1 MNTQQIILFSIMGGV
16 FALLIYGRWRYDLV
30 AFTALVV
37 ALIAGA
43 VPKDA
48 AFSGFGHPAT
58 VIIALVLI
66 VSRGLFA
73 SGAVELL
80 TRTFVDASRK
90 LSAHIAVMA
99 ALSASLSAVMNNVAA
114 LALLMPVDIQ
124 AARKA
129 KRSPA
134 LTLMPLSFASILGGL
149 ITLIGTP
156 PNIIIAEFRGTLEDR
171 GQFAMFDFAPVGIA
185 CAVVGVLFVA
195 LFGWRL
201 IPAAASSHDTP
212 MDLENLE
219 GYIAEAT
226 VTEKSEAIGKLV
238 RDLDPVAEENDVAI
252 IGLVRRGKRL
262 RGFAR
267 RETIRKG
274 DILVLEAGPDAME
287 QFAGALKLEYA
298 GAGKHSGVLAGA
310 MALMEVVVP
319 TGSRIENRSAISLRL
334 LYRHGVSLLGVSRN
348 GKPFRERVRNLEI
361 EAGDILL
368 LMGPEER
375 LPEIANWLG
384 CMPLAERGL
393 QVVQRQKA
401 SLAVGLF
408 AAAIAAASFNLLYL
422 PFALA
427 ACVVLFV
434 LLRIVPLSQIYESI
448 EWPVIILLGSLI
460 PIGDALHKSG
470 GTELIANG
478 IVTLTAGYSAAV
490 VLTILVIVVMTLSD
504 VLNNTA
510 TAVISAPIAVDI
522 ANKLNADPDPFLMA
536 VAVGASCAFLTPIG
550 HKNNTLILGPG
561 GYRFGDYWRMGLP
574 LEILVI
580 AIAVPMILWWW
591 PL

>member
-1 MNTQQIILFSIMGGV
+1 MTTQQIILFSIMGGV

-30 AFTALVV
+30 AFAALVV
-37 ALIAGA
+37 ALILGA
-43 VPKDA
+43 VPEKE

-66 VSRGLFA
+66 VSRGLSA
-73 SGAVELL
+73 SGAVEII
-80 TRTFVDASRK
+80 TKTFIDASRG
-90 LSAHIAVMA
+90 LFAHISIMA
-99 ALSASLSAVMNNVAA
+99 GLAAALSAVMNNVAA
-114 LALLMPVDIQ
+114 LAMLMPVDIQ

-156 PNIIIAEFRGTLEDR
+156 PNIIIAEFRGTLDDR
-171 GQFAMFDFAPVGIA
+171 GQFTMFDFAPVGIA
-185 CAVVGVLFVA
+185 CAVVGVIFVA
-195 LFGWRL
+195 VIGWRL
-201 IPAAASSHDTP
+201 IPQSATAQDTP
-212 MDLENLE
+212 IELDDLE
-219 GYIAEAT
+219 GYIAEGT
-226 VTEKSEAIGKLV
+226 VGETSPAIGQKV
-238 RDLDPVAEENDVAI
+238 ADLDPVAEENDVAI
-252 IGLVRRGKRL
+252 IGLIRRGKRL
-262 RGFAR
+262 PGFAR

-274 DILVLEAGPDAME
+274 DTLVLEAGPESIEA
-287 QFAGALKLEYA
+287 FAGVLGLEYA
-298 GAGKHSGVLAGA
+298 GAGKHAGVLAGT
-310 MALMEVVVP
+310 LSVMEVVVP
-319 TGSRIENRSAISLRL
+319 QGARIEKRSAISLRL
-334 LYRHGVSLLGVSRN
+334 LYRHGVTLLGVSRS
-348 GKPFRERVRNLEI
+348 GKRFRERVRHLEI

-368 LMGPEER
+368 LLGPEER
-375 LPEIANWLG
+375 LPEIAGWLG

-401 SLAVGLF
+401 WLAVGLF
-408 AAAIAAASFNLLYL
+408 AAAIAAASLNLLYL

-434 LLRIVPLSQIYESI
+434 LLKIVPLSQLYDSV
-448 EWPVIILLGSLI
+448 EWPVIVLLGSLI

-470 GTELIANG
+470 GTELIAHG
-478 IVTLTAGYSAAV
+478 IVDITSGYSAAV
-490 VLTILVIVVMTLSD
+490 VLTILIIVVMTLSD

-510 TAVISAPIAVDI
+510 TAVISAPIAVGI
-522 ANKLNADPDPFLMA
+522 ADKLQVDPDPFLMA

-561 GYRFGDYWRMGLP
+561 GYKFGDYWRMGLP
-574 LEILVI
+574 LEIIVI
-580 AIAVPMILWWW
+580 AIAVPTILWVW